1 MRLIVAVDRNWCI
14 GRAGE
19 LLYHIPEDLHH
30 FKALTWG
37 QTILYGRK
45 TMATFPGGKPLPGRR
60 NLVLTHHPETL
71 PSGAEAVETFTGLE
85 EAFVVGGA
93 SVYAQL
99 LPRCTEAFVTKVD
112 ADGGGDAFFPN
123 LDASPEWRP
132 AEASEPRQ
140 YDGLTYRFCRY
151 VRV

>member
-1 MRLIVAVDRNWCI
+1 MRLIVAVDKNWAI
-14 GRAGE
+14 GREGA
-19 LLYHIPEDLHH
+19 LLFRIPEDLHH

-37 QTILYGRK
+37 QTIVYGRK

-71 PSGAEAVETFTGLE
+71 PPGAEGLVTLSGLE

-93 SVYAQL
+93 SVYVQL
-99 LPRCTEAFVTKVD
+99 LPQCTEAYVTKVD

-123 LDASPEWRP
+123 LDASPEWRL
-132 AEASEPRQ
+132 AETSEPKQ
-140 YDGLTYRFCRY
+140 YQGLTYRFCRY
-151 VRV
+151 VRR

>member
-1 MRLIVAVDRNWCI
+1 MRLIVAVDKNWAI
-14 GRAGE
+14 GREGE

-45 TMATFPGGKPLPGRR
+45 TMDTFPGGRPLPGRR

-71 PSGAEAVETFTGLE
+71 PPGAEAVETFSGLE

-99 LPRCTEAFVTKVD
+99 LPQCTEAYVTKVD
-112 ADGGGDAFFPN
+112 ADGGGDAFFPD
-123 LDASPEWRP
+123 LDASPEWRL
-132 AEASEPRQ
+132 AEASESKQ
-140 YDGLTYRFCRY
+140 YHGLTYRFCRY
-151 VRV
+151 VRR